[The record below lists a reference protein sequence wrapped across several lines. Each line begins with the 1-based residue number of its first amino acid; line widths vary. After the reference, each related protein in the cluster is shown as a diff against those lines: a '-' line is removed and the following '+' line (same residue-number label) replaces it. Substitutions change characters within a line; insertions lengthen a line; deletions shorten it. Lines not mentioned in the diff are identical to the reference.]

1 MRNYGFSRT
10 PKDAKGSSMSTPD
23 ADKAIDIMVS
33 RIYEVDNSANPL
45 QRVLFGVKVVNGI
58 PQPII
63 ERRDANTG
71 ALIKSYLD
79 GSKM

>member
-1 MRNYGFSRT
+1 
-10 PKDAKGSSMSTPD
+10 MSTPD

-45 QRVLFGVKVVNGI
+45 QRVLFGVKVVNGV